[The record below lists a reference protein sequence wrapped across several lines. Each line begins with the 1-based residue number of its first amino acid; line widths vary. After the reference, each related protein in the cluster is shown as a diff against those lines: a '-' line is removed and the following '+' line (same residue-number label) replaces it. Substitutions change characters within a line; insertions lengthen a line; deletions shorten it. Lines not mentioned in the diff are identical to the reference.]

1 MGRLDDAAKRKVVE
15 LREAGLSFRKIKA
28 VLELENI
35 KVSAQAIY
43 LFLKEFHG
51 RTRPKDS
58 VPGGSGPSPA
68 SGLALAREVG
78 LSEVRQSGWNEQQ
91 LRSLLR
97 EASRVTSYP
106 SPTDSSGKI
115 GVPQETRG
123 QSSGTGKGGQE
134 QQQEGDGK
142 DEDVRIVSVTSLV
155 QNAQHEGINTVR
167 SGISAG
173 TMATAFARRRFTPS
187 PANPVLV
194 ARKRL
199 LDKALLHRARVRDSG
214 PQTSPQAVSLLRN
227 QSCFTGADGRKVM
240 LPQAASF
247 EISTTRPPN
256 VRGLH
261 PGASLFRRGLL
272 QRGNLPTRSP
282 QQQQPRVGI
291 RLPTPTQSSPTPQNP
306 NSSIRAPAPPSQPS
320 PPCQQS
326 GADTAAPSGLQEQ
339 VKSLASEIRS
349 LGLALRVIVEQQG
362 RLEREQSQQTQVQKQ
377 ILSTLQEVASK
388 LGPCSLQHP
397 PASTVPPCPF
407 SSTSQSIYTSCSQ
420 AQPRFSEIDGSA
432 LENIEQ
438 FSLDGLGSASINGF
452 QPCSTSDTL
461 TFTQTHTP
469 SFTQTHTPSF
479 TQTQA
484 QTYTPD
490 GLSYTQSHT
499 DTFTGLDNKSVEM
512 ASTSTD
518 PTFQT
523 SSSSAQASAPPISP
537 HDAQLTIIKVENV

>member
-51 RTRPKDS
+51 RSRPKDS
-58 VPGGSGPSPA
+58 TSGNSGPASA
-68 SGLALAREVG
+68 SGLALARDVG
-78 LSEVRQSGWNEQQ
+78 LSEVRQSGWSEQQ

-97 EASRVTSYP
+97 EASRITSYP
-106 SPTDSSGKI
+106 SPTDSSGQS
-115 GVPQETRG
+115 GVPHDSRA
-123 QSSGTGKGGQE
+123 QSSGTGTAGQE
-134 QQQEGDGK
+134 QQEGDGK

-155 QNAQHEGINTVR
+155 QNTQHGSINTVR
-167 SGISAG
+167 SGISTG
-173 TMATAFARRRFTPS
+173 TMAAGLSRRRYTPS

-199 LDKALLHRARVRDSG
+199 LDKALFHRARVRDSG
-214 PQTSPQAVSLLRN
+214 PQSGPQTVSLLRN
-227 QSCFTGADGRKVM
+227 QSCFTGSEGRKVL
-240 LPQAASF
+240 LPQTASF
-247 EISTTRPPN
+247 DLTTTRPPH

-261 PGASLFRRGLL
+261 PGANPFRRGIL
-272 QRGNLPTRSP
+272 QRGNMPTRSP
-282 QQQQPRVGI
+282 QQQPRIGI
-291 RLPTPTQSSPTPQNP
+291 RLPTPTQSSATPQNAS
-306 NSSIRAPAPPSQPS
+306 SSIRAPTSQPS

-326 GADTAAPSGLQEQ
+326 SVDTGMSSGLQEQ
-339 VKSLASEIRS
+339 VKCLASEIRS

-377 ILSTLQEVASK
+377 ILSTLQELASK
-388 LGPCSLQHP
+388 LGPCNLQHT
-397 PASTVPPCPF
+397 PASTMPSCPF
-407 SSTSQSIYTSCSQ
+407 SSASFSQTTFTTSQSSYSSCSQ
-420 AQPRFSEIDGSA
+420 AQPRYNEIDGSG

-438 FSLDGLGSASINGF
+438 FSLDSLSSATINGF

-461 TFTQTHTP
+461 
-469 SFTQTHTPSF
+469 SFTQTHTPTF
-479 TQTQA
+479 TQSQA

-490 GLSYTQSHT
+490 VLSYTQSHT
-499 DTFTGLDNKSVEM
+499 DTFTGMDNKSV
-512 ASTSTD
+512 STSTEG
-518 PTFQT
+518 TFQT
-523 SSSSAQASAPPISP
+523 SSSSAQSSAQPISP